1 VTETTD
7 APERAGRREW
17 AGLAVLALPAL
28 LASMDLSVLFMA
40 APWLAADLRP
50 SGPQL
55 LWILDVYGF
64 LMAGLLLTMGGL
76 GDRIG
81 RRRLLVLGA
90 VAFGAASVLAAYST
104 TTEMLIAARAL
115 LGIGG
120 ATLAP
125 STLALIRTMF
135 RDDMQRAA
143 AIGVWTGA
151 FTSGT
156 ALGPIVGGL
165 LLEHFWWGSVFLINV
180 PVMAL
185 LLVAAPLLLPES
197 RESRPGR
204 FDLLGAAMSI
214 VAVLLVIHGGKE
226 IAHSG
231 AVHRLA
237 AASLVLGVL
246 VGALFVRRQAR
257 MAHPLVDVG
266 LFRSGTFSTAFGAYT
281 AIIVGSAGMG
291 LLAVQ
296 FMQVVLGLS
305 PFAAALWQ
313 LPAVAGTVV
322 GIVVATVLGGTLRP
336 AAVTAAGLTVAATG
350 FALVGLLDVSSSPAV
365 LIGAYTVLT
374 VGTGLVAAKAV
385 DAIVSAA
392 PPDRA
397 GSAAAL
403 GETGA
408 EFGGA
413 LGIAVL
419 GSIAS
424 AVYRDRVAAAL
435 PGLPPEAAEAAAATV
450 GGAVATAEQLP
461 PGLAAA
467 VLDAAHRSFTDA
479 VTTTALVGAGL
490 LAVTAAAVAL
500 QLRVGR
506 APAGSRR

>member
-1 VTETTD
+1 VTDVT
-7 APERAGRREW
+7 ERAGRREW

-40 APWLAADLRP
+40 SPWLAADLQP

-55 LWILDVYGF
+55 LWVLDVYGF

-81 RRRLLVLGA
+81 RRRLLMVGA
-90 VAFGAASVLAAYST
+90 VAFGAASVAAAYASS
-104 TTEMLIAARAL
+104 TEMLIAARAL
-115 LGIGG
+115 LGVGG

-135 RDDMQRAA
+135 RDGAQRTV
-143 AIGVWTGA
+143 AIGVWTAA
-151 FTSGT
+151 FTSGA

-180 PVMAL
+180 PVMAVL
-185 LLVAAPLLLPES
+185 LAVAPLLLPES
-197 RESRPGR
+197 REREPGR

-214 VAVLLVIHGGKE
+214 AAVLLVIHGGKE
-226 IAHSG
+226 IAHAG
-231 AVHRLA
+231 ALQWGA
-237 AASLVLGVL
+237 AAALALGGL
-246 VGALFVRRQAR
+246 VGVLFVRRQAR
-257 MAHPLVDVG
+257 TPDPLIDVG
-266 LFRSGTFSTAFGAYT
+266 LFRSGVFGAAFAAYT
-281 AIIVGSAGMG
+281 VMVVGSAGMG

-296 FMQVVLGLS
+296 FLQVGLAIL

-322 GIVVATVLGGTLRP
+322 GIAIATALGRRLRP
-336 AAVTAAGLTVAATG
+336 GAVTAAGLLVAAGG
-350 FALVGLLDVSSSPAV
+350 FGLVALLDVGSSPAV

-374 VGTGLVAAKAV
+374 TGTGLVAAKAI
-385 DAIVSAA
+385 DMIVSAA

-403 GETGA
+403 GETGV

-419 GSIAS
+419 GSVAS
-424 AVYRDRVAAAL
+424 AIYRDRVAAEL
-435 PGLPPEAAEAAAATV
+435 PAGLPPESAEAATATI
-450 GGAVATAEQLP
+450 GGAGAVAQQLP
-461 PGLAAA
+461 PAAGAA
-467 VLDAAHRSFTDA
+467 VLEGAHSAFTAAF
-479 VTTTALVGAGL
+479 TTTALVGAAL
-490 LAVTAAAVAL
+490 LTVTAAVVAL
-500 QLRVGR
+500 HLRGVR
-506 APAGSRR
+506 IPAATG